1 MRLPLEK
8 KNRKRLFLTIAGG
21 IVLLAL
27 IIGLAVLGSYRA
39 GKQQEAARQKQQEET
54 QKEEQEQIE
63 EEDPYK
69 DDWPPVYK
77 EEEEETIPRIK
88 TTEEGQTYTPYAS
101 SSKWKQLTDEQK
113 EELIKNTVPVL
124 EDWNKTIERI
134 CTSRTNAKVEP
145 YSYTL
150 ATFLHTFCEENGI
163 QATEGYFWA
172 YAGWVSNDEEDV
184 YIVLNDDAETVLLA
198 RAIDQGRTWKFEIMD
213 ETKEE
218 LLEKAQQN
226 ENAVE
231 PDYEG

>member
-8 KNRKRLFLTIAGG
+8 KDKKKLILMVAGG
-21 IVLLAL
+21 VILLAL

-39 GKQQEAARQKQQEET
+39 EKHQETARQKQQEEA
-54 QKEEQEQIE
+54 QKEEQEPSE
-63 EEDPYK
+63 ESSWEE
-69 DDWPPVYK
+69 WPPIYK
-77 EEEEETIPRIK
+77 EEEEETVPRIK
-88 TTEEGQTYTPYAS
+88 ITEEGQTYTPYAS
-101 SSKWKQLTDEQK
+101 SSKWKQLTDVQK
-113 EELIKNTVPVL
+113 EELIKNTIPVL

-150 ATFLHTFCEENGI
+150 ATFLHSFCEENGI

-184 YIVLNDDAETVLLA
+184 YIVLNDDADTVLLA
-198 RAIDQGRTWKFEIMD
+198 RAIDQGRTWKFERME

-231 PDYEG
+231 PDIEG

>member
-1 MRLPLEK
+1 M
-8 KNRKRLFLTIAGG
+8 
-21 IVLLAL
+21 
-27 IIGLAVLGSYRA
+27 
-39 GKQQEAARQKQQEET
+39 
-54 QKEEQEQIE
+54 
-63 EEDPYK
+63 
-69 DDWPPVYK
+69 
-77 EEEEETIPRIK
+77 
-88 TTEEGQTYTPYAS
+88 
-101 SSKWKQLTDEQK
+101 
-113 EELIKNTVPVL
+113 IKNTVPVL

>member
-1 MRLPLEK
+1 MRLPVEK
-8 KNRKRLFLTIAGG
+8 KDKKKLILTIAGG
-21 IVLLAL
+21 IALLVL

-39 GKQQEAARQKQQEET
+39 EKQQEATRQDQPGEAET
-54 QKEEQEQIE
+54 EEQGLSE
-63 EEDPYK
+63 EEEAWNEWSPAYE
-69 DDWPPVYK
+69 

-101 SSKWKQLTDEQK
+101 SSKWKTLTDEQK
-113 EELIKNTVPVL
+113 EEQIKNTIPVL

-134 CTSRTNAKVEP
+134 CTSKTNAKVEP

-150 ATFLHTFCEENGI
+150 ATFLHSFCEEDGI

-184 YIVLNDDAETVLLA
+184 YIVLNSDPETVLLA
-198 RAIDQGRTWKFEIMD
+198 RAIDQGRTWKFEIME

>member
-1 MRLPLEK
+1 MRLPVEK
-8 KNRKRLFLTIAGG
+8 KDKKKLMLTIAGG
-21 IVLLAL
+21 IALLAL

-39 GKQQEAARQKQQEET
+39 GKQQEAAGQEQSEEAET
-54 QKEEQEQIE
+54 EEQRQSE
-63 EEDPYK
+63 EEK
-69 DDWPPVYK
+69 EVWNEWSQVY
-77 EEEEETIPRIK
+77 EEEEEEAIPRIK

-101 SSKWKQLTDEQK
+101 SSKWKTLTDEQK
-113 EELIKNTVPVL
+113 EEQIKNTIPVL

-134 CTSRTNAKVEP
+134 CTSKTNAKVEP

-150 ATFLHTFCEENGI
+150 ATFLHSFCEENGI
-163 QATEGYFWA
+163 QATEGYVWA

-184 YIVLNDDAETVLLA
+184 YIVLNSDPETVLLA
-198 RAIDQGRTWKFEIMD
+198 RAIDQGRTWKFEIME

>member
-1 MRLPLEK
+1 MEK
-8 KNRKRLFLTIAGG
+8 KDRKKLFLTIAGG

>member
-8 KNRKRLFLTIAGG
+8 KNRKKLFLTIAGG

-54 QKEEQEQIE
+54 QKEEQEQ
-63 EEDPYK
+63 
-69 DDWPPVYK
+69 
-77 EEEEETIPRIK
+77 EEEETIPRIK

>member
-1 MRLPLEK
+1 MRLPLAK
-8 KNRKRLFLTIAGG
+8 KNRKKLFLTIAGG

>member
-1 MRLPLEK
+1 M
-8 KNRKRLFLTIAGG
+8 FLTIAGG

-88 TTEEGQTYTPYAS
+88 TTEEARPIRPMQVPRMETAYRRTEGRI
-101 SSKWKQLTDEQK
+101 D
-113 EELIKNTVPVL
+113 KNTVPVL

-172 YAGWVSNDEEDV
+172 MQAGFLMMRKT
-184 YIVLNDDAETVLLA
+184 YTL
-198 RAIDQGRTWKFEIMD
+198 
-213 ETKEE
+213 
-218 LLEKAQQN
+218 
-226 ENAVE
+226 
-231 PDYEG
+231 Y

>member
-8 KNRKRLFLTIAGG
+8 KDRKQLSLTIAGG

-39 GKQQEAARQKQQEET
+39 GKQQEAVRQKQQEET

-63 EEDPYK
+63 AEDPYK
-69 DDWPPVYK
+69 GDWPPVYK

-134 CTSRTNAKVEP
+134 CTSRTNAKVEA

-218 LLEKAQQN
+218 LLKKAQQN

>member
-1 MRLPLEK
+1 MRLPVEK
-8 KNRKRLFLTIAGG
+8 KDRKKLFLTIAGG

-63 EEDPYK
+63 AEDPYK
-69 DDWPPVYK
+69 GDWPPVYK

>member
-1 MRLPLEK
+1 MRLPVEK
-8 KNRKRLFLTIAGG
+8 KDKKKLFLTIAGG

-39 GKQQEAARQKQQEET
+39 GKQQEAVRQKQQEET

-63 EEDPYK
+63 AEDPYK
-69 DDWPPVYK
+69 GDWPLVYK

-88 TTEEGQTYTPYAS
+88 TTEEVQTYTPYAS
-101 SSKWKQLTDEQK
+101 SSKWKQLTDAQK
-113 EELIKNTVPVL
+113 EELIKNTIPVM

-134 CTSRTNAKVEP
+134 CTSRTNAKVES

-184 YIVLNDDAETVLLA
+184 YILLNDDAETVLLA
-198 RAIDQGRTWKFEIMD
+198 RAIDQGRTWKFEIMN

-218 LLEKAQQN
+218 LLKKAQQN

>member
-1 MRLPLEK
+1 MRLPVEK
-8 KNRKRLFLTIAGG
+8 KDRKKLILTIAGG
-21 IVLLAL
+21 IALLAL
-27 IIGLAVLGSYRA
+27 IIGLAVLGSYRS
-39 GKQQEAARQKQQEET
+39 GKQQEAASQKQQEEAHG
-54 QKEEQEQIE
+54 EQIE
-63 EEDPYK
+63 EEDSSWEE
-69 DDWPPVYK
+69 WPPVYK

-101 SSKWKQLTDEQK
+101 SSKWKQLTDAQK
-113 EELIKNTVPVL
+113 EEMIKNTIPVL

-150 ATFLHTFCEENGI
+150 ATFLHSFCEENGI

-184 YIVLNDDAETVLLA
+184 YIVLNDEAETVLLA
-198 RAIDQGRTWKFEIMD
+198 RAIDQGRTWKFEIME

-226 ENAVE
+226 ENAGE

>member
-1 MRLPLEK
+1 MRLPVEK
-8 KNRKRLFLTIAGG
+8 KDRKKLFLTIAGG

-39 GKQQEAARQKQQEET
+39 GKQQEAVRQKQQEET

>member
-1 MRLPLEK
+1 MRLPLAK
-8 KNRKRLFLTIAGG
+8 KNRKKLFLTIAGG

-124 EDWNKTIERI
+124 EDWNKTVERI

>member
-1 MRLPLEK
+1 MRLPVEK
-8 KNRKRLFLTIAGG
+8 KDRKKLFLTIVGG
-21 IVLLAL
+21 IALLAL
-27 IIGLAVLGSYRA
+27 IIGLAVLGNYRA
-39 GKQQEAARQKQQEET
+39 GKQQEAASQKQQGET
-54 QKEEQEQIE
+54 QKEEQESIE
-63 EEDPYK
+63 ERDPSQ

-150 ATFLHTFCEENGI
+150 ATFLHTFCKENGI

-198 RAIDQGRTWKFEIMD
+198 RAIDQGRTWKFEIME

-226 ENAVE
+226 ENATE

>member
-8 KNRKRLFLTIAGG
+8 KNRKKLFLTIAGG

>member
-1 MRLPLEK
+1 MRLPVEK
-8 KNRKRLFLTIAGG
+8 KDRKKLILTIAGG
-21 IVLLAL
+21 IALLAL
-27 IIGLAVLGSYRA
+27 IIGLAVLGSYRS
-39 GKQQEAARQKQQEET
+39 GKQQEAASQKQQEEAHG
-54 QKEEQEQIE
+54 EQIE
-63 EEDPYK
+63 EEDSSWEE
-69 DDWPPVYK
+69 WPPVYK

-101 SSKWKQLTDEQK
+101 SSKWKQLTDAQK
-113 EELIKNTVPVL
+113 EEMIKNTIPVL

-150 ATFLHTFCEENGI
+150 ATFLHSFCEENGI
-163 QATEGYFWA
+163 QATEGYFGA

-184 YIVLNDDAETVLLA
+184 YIVLNDEAETVLLA
-198 RAIDQGRTWKFEIMD
+198 RAIDQGRTWKFEIM
-213 ETKEE
+213 EEAKEE

>member
-1 MRLPLEK
+1 MRLPVEK
-8 KNRKRLFLTIAGG
+8 KDKKKLILTIAGG
-21 IVLLAL
+21 IALLAL
-27 IIGLAVLGSYRA
+27 IIGLAVLGSYRS
-39 GKQQEAARQKQQEET
+39 GKQQEAASQKQQEEAHG
-54 QKEEQEQIE
+54 EQTE
-63 EEDPYK
+63 EEDSSWEE
-69 DDWPPVYK
+69 WPPVYK

-101 SSKWKQLTDEQK
+101 SSKWKQLTDAQK
-113 EELIKNTVPVL
+113 EEMIKNTIPVL

-150 ATFLHTFCEENGI
+150 ATFLHSFCEENGI

-172 YAGWVSNDEEDV
+172 YAGRVSNEEEDV
-184 YIVLNDDAETVLLA
+184 YIVLNDEAETVLLA
-198 RAIDQGRTWKFEIMD
+198 RAIDQGRTWKFEIME

>member
-1 MRLPLEK
+1 MRLPVEK
-8 KNRKRLFLTIAGG
+8 KDRKKLFLTIAGG